1 MTVITADGTKTTV
14 PRQMAAQAAHNGW
27 HEQYPAR
34 TLPETWPATE
44 QSRDQV
50 LALIGVP
57 SMQAEGRH
65 TWLAR
70 KRGAEV
76 ILRWLETFPG
86 ATWQDRWL
94 ACPAALQQSGSGWH
108 DEIIEWSRA
117 EMHRVSRKPDLSAGM
132 LTLLTLDVIRPS
144 LDWLITRRSRRLRE
158 TMAEF
163 RDPKGYADLADVAS
177 SDDWNSRVG
186 YDARGTI
193 ARILAAKGGTVRD
206 ITVGDC
212 LELRDAQMSLQSR
225 SVRSASLFYSWLR
238 DLSLFPPDAPPNL
251 RHISVRTGQRTP
263 AQLIDRYQIQ
273 NEPIR
278 DLLVSYLSE
287 RQVAM
292 DYTSL
297 DDLSRCLGLNFWA
310 DLEKHHPGI
319 DSLHLTPETAAAW
332 KQRFRTTVDRKRLPD
347 GNVVEYER
355 PRLSFVPVL
364 TKIRAFYLDIAQ
376 WAADDPARW
385 GQWAVPC
392 PIRESEVSHKK
403 HERQQKARSRE
414 RTRERMPVLP
424 LLIRTAS
431 QHAEESRARLEAVR
445 EAPAGGS
452 FTVLGE
458 TFTKTTSTRQ
468 ADPNNTT
475 VAYDSTGR
483 RRYLGS
489 EENRAFWTWAVVE
502 FLRHSGV
509 RIEEM
514 LESSHHSI
522 TQYKLPTT
530 GEIVPLLQIAPSKT
544 DEERVLLVSPEFA
557 DVLSVI
563 VRRVSNDSGAIP
575 LVSAYD
581 KQEKVWNPPMPLLF
595 QWTVSGENLS
605 ISPTTIRKA
614 LNDVL
619 AATGLTDS
627 TGKPLRYQP
636 HDFRRLFVTDA
647 IMSGLPP
654 HIAQIVCG
662 HRNLNTT
669 MGYHAIYPADAIEAH
684 HAFIARRRSLRPSE
698 EYRTPTSEE
707 WDAFLAHFEK
717 RKLSIGT
724 CARAFGTDCIHE
736 HACLKCPM
744 LRPEHSQRPRLVEI
758 RDNLLDRIVEAERE
772 GWLGELEKLHTRLA
786 GAENKLT
793 QLDEEAARQAKVADL
808 GMPSFD
814 QIAIRT
820 VADQS

>member
-1 MTVITADGTKTTV
+1 MTTGRTETVVPKPTTAQV
-14 PRQMAAQAAHNGW
+14 AH
-27 HEQYPAR
+27 EERREKFPAR
-34 TLPETWPATE
+34 PLPETWPATE
-44 QSRDQV
+44 QSRDQI
-50 LALIGVP
+50 LALIPVP
-57 SMQAEGRH
+57 PTHAEGH
-65 TWLAR
+65 HAWGAR
-70 KRGAEV
+70 KRGAEA

-86 ATWQDRWL
+86 TTWQDRWL
-94 ACPAALQQSGSGWH
+94 ACPAPGQEDGSGWH
-108 DEIIEWSRA
+108 DEVIEWSRA
-117 EMHRVSRKPDLSAGM
+117 GMSRVSRKTELSSGM
-132 LTLLTLDVIRPS
+132 LILLTMDVIRPS
-144 LDWLITRRSRRLRE
+144 LDWLIIRRSRRIRE
-158 TMAEF
+158 MMAEF
-163 RDPKGYADLADVAS
+163 RDPKGYAALAEIAGLDV
-177 SDDWNSRVG
+177 WTSRPG
-186 YDARGTI
+186 YDARGAI

-212 LELRDAQMSLQSR
+212 LEFRDAQKSYGS
-225 SVRSASLFYSWLR
+225 SARSASLFYSWLR
-238 DLSLFPPDAPPNL
+238 DLDLFPPDAPPNL
-251 RHISVRTGQRTP
+251 RHFSVRAGQLTP
-263 AQLIDRYQIQ
+263 AQLIDRYQIV
-273 NEPIR
+273 NEPVR
-278 DLLVSYLSE
+278 DLLVSYLAE
-287 RQVAM
+287 RQVGL

-297 DDLSRCLGLNFWA
+297 DDLSRCIGLNFWA
-310 DLEKHHPGI
+310 NLEKHHPGI

-332 KQRFRTTVDRKRLPD
+332 KQRLRTKVDRKRLPD
-347 GNVVEYER
+347 GTVVEFES
-355 PRLSFVPVL
+355 PRLSFVPLL
-364 TKIRAFYLDIAQ
+364 TQVRAFYLDIAQ

-392 PIRESEVSHKK
+392 PIREAEVSHKK
-403 HERQQKARSRE
+403 YDRQQKARSRE

-424 LLIRTAS
+424 LLIRTAK
-431 QHAEESRARLEAVR
+431 QRAGEARARLEAVR
-445 EAPAGGS
+445 EAQAGGS
-452 FTVLGE
+452 FTVFGE
-458 TFTKTTSTRQ
+458 TFTKTTTSRRP
-468 ADPNNTT
+468 DPNSSTI
-475 VAYDSTGR
+475 AYDATGR
-483 RRYLGS
+483 RRHLDS
-489 EENRAFWTWAVVE
+489 EENRAFWTWAAVE

-557 DVLSVI
+557 DALSAI
-563 VRRVSNDSGAIP
+563 VTRVRGTSGTIP

-581 KQEKVWNPPMPLLF
+581 QQEKVWNPPMPLLF
-595 QWTVSGENLS
+595 QWAVSGENLPVS
-605 ISPTTIRKA
+605 ASTIRAA

-619 AATGLTDS
+619 EATGLTDS

-662 HRNLNTT
+662 HRNLSTT
-669 MGYHAIYPADAIEAH
+669 MGYNAIYPADAIEAH
-684 HAFIARRRSLRPSE
+684 HAFIARRRALRPSE

-736 HACLKCPM
+736 HACLRCPM

-772 GWLGELEKLHTRLA
+772 GWLGELEKLHNRLA
-786 GAENKLT
+786 GAESKLT
-793 QLDEEAARQAKVADL
+793 QLDEEAARQASVVDL
-808 GMPSFD
+808 GMPAFG
-814 QIAIRT
+814 QIAVRT
-820 VADQS
+820 VTDQT

>member
-1 MTVITADGTKTTV
+1 MTADGTKTAV
-14 PRQMAAQAAHNGW
+14 SKPMAAQRAGNGW
-27 HEQYPAR
+27 QERYPAR
-34 TLPETWPATE
+34 LVPETWPATT

-50 LALIGVP
+50 LSLMRVP
-57 SMQAEGRH
+57 PTQAEGHH
-65 TWLAR
+65 TWVAR
-70 KRGAEV
+70 KRGAKA
-76 ILRWLETFPG
+76 ILQWLETFPG

-94 ACPAALQQSGSGWH
+94 ASPAPRHQSGSGWH
-108 DEIIEWSRA
+108 AEIIEWSRA
-117 EMHRVSRKPDLSAGM
+117 GMHQVSRKPDLSAGM

-144 LDWLITRRSRRLRE
+144 LDWLITRRSRRIRE
-158 TMAEF
+158 MMAEF
-163 RDPKGYADLADVAS
+163 RDPKGYADLAEVAGSDV
-177 SDDWNSRVG
+177 WTSRVG

-193 ARILAAKGGTVRD
+193 ARILIAKGGTVRD

-212 LELRDAQMSLQSR
+212 LEFRDAQMSFQSR
-225 SVRSASLFYSWLR
+225 TVRSASLFYSWLR
-238 DLSLFPPDAPPNL
+238 DLGLFPPDAPPNL

-263 AQLIDRYQIQ
+263 AQLIDRYKIQ

-278 DLLVSYLSE
+278 DLLVSYLTE

-319 DSLHLTPETAAAW
+319 DSLHLAPETAAAW
-332 KQRFRTTVDRKRLPD
+332 KQRFRTKVDHKRLPD
-347 GNVVEYER
+347 GSMVEYES

-385 GQWAVPC
+385 GQWAVSC
-392 PIRESEVSHKK
+392 PIKESEVSHKK

-431 QHAEESRARLEAVR
+431 QQAEESRARLEAVR

-458 TFTKTTSTRQ
+458 TFIKTTSTRR

-489 EENRAFWTWAVVE
+489 EENRTFWTWAVVE

-544 DEERVLLVSPEFA
+544 DEERALLVSPEFA

-595 QWTVSGENLS
+595 QWSVSGENLS
-605 ISPTTIRKA
+605 VSPTTIRKA

-684 HAFIARRRSLRPSE
+684 HAFIARRRALRPSE
-698 EYRTPTSEE
+698 EYRTPTSDE
-707 WDAFLAHFEK
+707 WDDFLAHFEK
-717 RKLSIGT
+717 RKLSVGT
-724 CARAFGTDCIHE
+724 CARAFGTPCVHE
-736 HACLKCPM
+736 HACVRCSM
-744 LRPEHSQRPRLVEI
+744 LRPDPAQRQRLVEI
-758 RDNLLDRIVEAERE
+758 RDNLLDRIAEAEQE
-772 GWLGELEKLHTRLA
+772 GWLGELEGLQISLS
-786 GAENKLT
+786 GAEGKLA
-793 QLDEEAARQAKVADL
+793 QLDAEEDRRAAVVDL
-808 GMPSFD
+808 GMPAFSK
-814 QIAIRT
+814 AAVHT
-820 VADQS
+820 ADIGGPST

>member
-1 MTVITADGTKTTV
+1 MITDRTETAVPKPTT
-14 PRQMAAQAAHNGW
+14 AQAAHEGRR
-27 HEQYPAR
+27 EKFPAR
-34 TLPETWPATE
+34 SLPATWPATE
-44 QSRDQV
+44 QSRDQI
-50 LALIGVP
+50 LALIPLLPTGT
-57 SMQAEGRH
+57 EGH
-65 TWLAR
+65 HAWGAR
-70 KRGAEV
+70 KRGAEA

-86 ATWQDRWL
+86 TTWQDRWL
-94 ACPAALQQSGSGWH
+94 TCPAPGQQDGSGWH
-108 DEIIEWSRA
+108 DEVIEWSRA
-117 EMHRVSRKPDLSAGM
+117 GMSRVSRKAELAAGM
-132 LTLLTLDVIRPS
+132 LILLTLDVFRPS
-144 LDWLITRRSRRLRE
+144 LDWLIIRRSRRIRE
-158 TMAEF
+158 MMADF
-163 RDPKGYADLADVAS
+163 RDPKGYADLAEVAGPDV
-177 SDDWNSRVG
+177 WTSRPG
-186 YDARGTI
+186 YDARGAI

-212 LELRDAQMSLQSR
+212 LEFRDAQKNFGSSA
-225 SVRSASLFYSWLR
+225 RSASLFYSWLR
-238 DLSLFPPDAPPNL
+238 DLDLFPPDAPPNL
-251 RHISVRTGQRTP
+251 RHISIRAGQLTP
-263 AQLIDRYQIQ
+263 AQLIDRYQIV

-278 DLLVSYLSE
+278 DLLVSYLAE
-287 RQVAM
+287 RQVAL

-297 DDLSRCLGLNFWA
+297 DDLSRCIGLNFWA
-310 DLEKHHPGI
+310 NLEKHHPGI

-332 KQRFRTTVDRKRLPD
+332 KQRLRTKPSRKRLPD
-347 GNVVEYER
+347 GTVIEYES
-355 PRLSFVPVL
+355 PRLSFVPLL
-364 TKIRAFYLDIAQ
+364 TQVRAFYLDIAQ

-392 PIRESEVSHKK
+392 PIREAEVSHKK
-403 HERQQKARSRE
+403 YNRQQKARSRE

-424 LLIRTAS
+424 LLIRTAR
-431 QHAEESRARLEAVR
+431 QRADEARARLEAVS
-445 EAPAGGS
+445 EVQAGDS
-452 FTVLGE
+452 FTVFGE
-458 TFTKTTSTRQ
+458 TFTKTTTSRR
-468 ADPNNTT
+468 ADPNSSTI
-475 VAYDSTGR
+475 AYDATGR
-483 RRYLGS
+483 RRHLDS
-489 EENRAFWTWAVVE
+489 EENRAFWTWAAVE

-557 DVLSVI
+557 DALSAI
-563 VRRVSNDSGAIP
+563 VTRVRGASGAIP

-581 KQEKVWNPPMPLLF
+581 QQEKVWNPPMPLLF
-595 QWTVSGENLS
+595 QRAFSGENLS
-605 ISPTTIRKA
+605 VSASTIRAA

-619 AATGLTDS
+619 EATGLTDS

-662 HRNLNTT
+662 HRNLSTT
-669 MGYHAIYPADAIEAH
+669 MGYNAIYPADAIEAH
-684 HAFIARRRSLRPSE
+684 HAFIARRRALRPSE

-736 HACLKCPM
+736 HACLRCSM

-772 GWLGELEKLHTRLA
+772 GWLGELEKLHNRLA
-786 GAENKLT
+786 GAESKLT
-793 QLDEEAARQAKVADL
+793 QLDDEAARQASVVDL
-808 GMPSFD
+808 GMPVFG
-814 QIAIRT
+814 QIAVRT
-820 VADQS
+820 VAEQP

>member
-1 MTVITADGTKTTV
+1 MTTGRTETAVPKPTT
-14 PRQMAAQAAHNGW
+14 AQVAH
-27 HEQYPAR
+27 EERREKYPAR
-34 TLPETWPATE
+34 SLPETWAATE
-44 QSRDQV
+44 QSRNQI
-50 LALIGVP
+50 LALISVP
-57 SMQAEGRH
+57 PAHAEGH
-65 TWLAR
+65 HAWGAR
-70 KRGAEV
+70 KRGAEA

-94 ACPAALQQSGSGWH
+94 ACPAPGQHDGSGWH
-108 DEIIEWSRA
+108 DEVIEWSRFG
-117 EMHRVSRKPDLSAGM
+117 MSRVSRKTELSSGM
-132 LTLLTLDVIRPS
+132 LILLTMDVIRPS
-144 LDWLITRRSRRLRE
+144 LDWLIIRRSRRIRE
-158 TMAEF
+158 MMAEF
-163 RDPKGYADLADVAS
+163 RDPKGYVDLAEVAGPDVWS
-177 SDDWNSRVG
+177 SRPG
-186 YDARGTI
+186 YDARGAI

-212 LELRDAQMSLQSR
+212 LEFREAQKSYGS
-225 SVRSASLFYSWLR
+225 SARSASLFYSWLR
-238 DLSLFPPDAPPNL
+238 DLDLFPPDAPPNL
-251 RHISVRTGQRTP
+251 RHISVRAGQLTP
-263 AQLIDRYQIQ
+263 AQLIDRYQIV
-273 NEPIR
+273 NKPVR
-278 DLLVSYLSE
+278 DLLVSYLAE
-287 RQVAM
+287 RQVAL

-297 DDLSRCLGLNFWA
+297 DDLSRCIGLNFWA
-310 DLEKHHPGI
+310 NLEKHHPGI

-332 KQRFRTTVDRKRLPD
+332 KQRLRTKVDRKRLPD
-347 GNVVEYER
+347 GTVIEYET
-355 PRLSFVPVL
+355 PRLSFVPLL
-364 TKIRAFYLDIAQ
+364 TQIRAFYLDIAQ

-392 PIRESEVSHKK
+392 PIREAEVSHKK
-403 HERQQKARSRE
+403 YDRQQKARSRE

-424 LLIRTAS
+424 LLIRTAK
-431 QHAEESRARLEAVR
+431 QRAEEARARLEAVR
-445 EAPAGGS
+445 QAQAGDS
-452 FTVLGE
+452 FTVFGE
-458 TFTKTTSTRQ
+458 TFTKTTTSRRPNPNSSTI
-468 ADPNNTT
+468 
-475 VAYDSTGR
+475 AYDATGR
-483 RRYLGS
+483 RRHLDS
-489 EENRAFWTWAVVE
+489 EENRAFWTWAAVE

-557 DVLSVI
+557 DALSAI
-563 VRRVSNDSGAIP
+563 VTRVRGASGAIP

-581 KQEKVWNPPMPLLF
+581 QQEKVWNPPMPLLF
-595 QWTVSGENLS
+595 QWAVSGENLS
-605 ISPTTIRKA
+605 VSASTIRAA

-619 AATGLTDS
+619 EATGLTDS

-662 HRNLNTT
+662 HRNLSTT
-669 MGYHAIYPADAIEAH
+669 MGYNAIYPADAIEAH
-684 HAFIARRRSLRPSE
+684 HAFIARRRALRPSE

-736 HACLKCPM
+736 HACLRCPM

-772 GWLGELEKLHTRLA
+772 GWLGELEKLHNRLA

-793 QLDEEAARQAKVADL
+793 QLDEEAARQASVVDL
-808 GMPSFD
+808 GMPAFG
-814 QIAIRT
+814 QIAVRT
-820 VADQS
+820 VAEQP

>member
-1 MTVITADGTKTTV
+1 MTADRTKT
-14 PRQMAAQAAHNGW
+14 AAPKPTTAQVAH
-27 HEQYPAR
+27 EERCEKYPAR

-44 QSRDQV
+44 QSRDQI
-50 LALIGVP
+50 LALIPVLP
-57 SMQAEGRH
+57 THAEGH
-65 TWLAR
+65 HAWGAR
-70 KRGAEV
+70 KRGAEA

-86 ATWQDRWL
+86 TAWQDRWL
-94 ACPAALQQSGSGWH
+94 ACPAPGQQDGSGWH
-108 DEIIEWSRA
+108 DEVIEWSRA
-117 EMHRVSRKPDLSAGM
+117 GMSRVSRKTELSAGM
-132 LTLLTLDVIRPS
+132 LILLTLDVIRPS
-144 LDWLITRRSRRLRE
+144 LDWLIIRRSRRIRE
-158 TMAEF
+158 LMAEF
-163 RDPKGYADLADVAS
+163 RDPKGYADLAQIAGPDV
-177 SDDWNSRVG
+177 WNSRPG
-186 YDARGTI
+186 YDARGAI

-212 LELRDAQMSLQSR
+212 LEFRDAQKNFGSSA
-225 SVRSASLFYSWLR
+225 RSASLFYSWLR
-238 DLSLFPPDAPPNL
+238 DLDLFPPDAPPNL
-251 RHISVRTGQRTP
+251 RHISVRAGQLTP
-263 AQLIDRYQIQ
+263 AQLIDRYQIV
-273 NEPIR
+273 NKPVR
-278 DLLVSYLSE
+278 DLLVSYLAE
-287 RQVAM
+287 RQVAL

-297 DDLSRCLGLNFWA
+297 DDLSRCIGLHFWA
-310 DLEKHHPGI
+310 NLEKHHPGI

-332 KQRFRTTVDRKRLPD
+332 KQRLRTKVDRKRLPD
-347 GNVVEYER
+347 GTVTEYES
-355 PRLSFVPVL
+355 PRLSFVPLL
-364 TKIRAFYLDIAQ
+364 TQVRAFYLDIAQ

-392 PIRESEVSHKK
+392 PIREAEVSHKK
-403 HERQQKARSRE
+403 YDRQQKARSRE
-414 RTRERMPVLP
+414 RTRERLPVLP
-424 LLIRTAS
+424 LLIRTAK
-431 QHAEESRARLEAVR
+431 QRAEEARARLDAVR
-445 EAPAGGS
+445 EARAGDS
-452 FTVLGE
+452 FTVFGE
-458 TFTKTTSTRQ
+458 TFTKTTTSRR
-468 ADPNNTT
+468 ADPNSSTI
-475 VAYDSTGR
+475 AYDATGR
-483 RRYLGS
+483 RRHLDS
-489 EENRAFWTWAVVE
+489 EENRAFWTWAAVE

-557 DVLSVI
+557 DALSAI
-563 VRRVSNDSGAIP
+563 VTRVRGASGAIP

-581 KQEKVWNPPMPLLF
+581 QQEKVWNPPMPLLF
-595 QWTVSGENLS
+595 QWAVSGENLS
-605 ISPTTIRKA
+605 VSASTIRAA

-619 AATGLTDS
+619 EATGLTDS

-662 HRNLNTT
+662 HRNLSTT
-669 MGYHAIYPADAIEAH
+669 MGYNAIYPADAIEAH
-684 HAFIARRRSLRPSE
+684 HAFIARRRALRPSE

-736 HACLKCPM
+736 HACLRCSM

-772 GWLGELEKLHTRLA
+772 GWLGELEKLHNRLA
-786 GAENKLT
+786 GAESKLT
-793 QLDEEAARQAKVADL
+793 QLDEEAARQASVVDL
-808 GMPSFD
+808 GMPTFG
-814 QIAIRT
+814 QIAVRT
-820 VADQS
+820 VAEQP